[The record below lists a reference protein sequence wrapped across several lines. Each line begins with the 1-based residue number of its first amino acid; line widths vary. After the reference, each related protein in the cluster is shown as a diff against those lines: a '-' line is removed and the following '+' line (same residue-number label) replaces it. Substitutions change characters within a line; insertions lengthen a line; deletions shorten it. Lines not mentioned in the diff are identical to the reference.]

1 MLDQVTNLES
11 DSDIALPTA
20 SLDLSTR
27 MRDLRTRQGLKQ
39 SEVARRMRLDPSIPS
54 LWEQGK
60 RMVPASR
67 LQALAEALE
76 VSVGEL
82 LEGTPG
88 SPSAVSRALSDEL
101 PPPPQPHTPSVVD
114 LIDERTV
121 RPLPVDDGPLL
132 RLVPQTLS
140 STSVEEVDVE
150 GSAPLPV
157 DGEAAQPE
165 QWVIP
170 ERPALEGWI
179 PDGWQPTDRIQDIT
193 PSLPDGYWL
202 DPVKLERSG
211 ARQLLR
217 SRLCAEDRDVVGE
230 RDVPGAALAQRLYLH
245 CCREAGFLTSGRLPL
260 AESIFRCVLTADHGG
275 LTDGALVEMLRDR
288 SGAVPV
294 STTLLRRMRDTVRS
308 YPMRRVDADL
318 FGGRR

>member
-1 MLDQVTNLES
+1 MLDQITNLES
-11 DSDIALPTA
+11 DSDIVLPTA

-60 RMVPASR
+60 RLVPANR

-76 VSVGEL
+76 VSVSEL
-82 LEGTPG
+82 LEGTSG
-88 SPSAVSRALSDEL
+88 SPPPESRTLVEEL
-101 PPPPQPHTPSVVD
+101 PPTPQPHTPSVVD
-114 LIDERTV
+114 LIDERAV

-132 RLVPQTLS
+132 RLVPHT
-140 STSVEEVDVE
+140 VIEE
-150 GSAPLPV
+150 APPA
-157 DGEAAQPE
+157 DGEAALPD

-170 ERPALEGWI
+170 ERPPLEGWI

-230 RDVPGAALAQRLYLH
+230 RDVPGASLAERLYRH
-245 CCREAGFLTSGRLPL
+245 CSHEDGFLTSGRLPL

-294 STTLLRRMRDTVRS
+294 SATLLRRLRDTVRS
-308 YPMRRVDADL
+308 YPIRRVDADL